1 MSLKK
6 IYALVLIALFLA
18 SPVFAGSIKVSSAGT
33 NAGEVHKLDT
43 AGGITLTASG
53 GKATI
58 TASMRSATDAI
69 ASGQTSKA
77 VTVSGV
83 TTASKCVATGNEVA
97 TNSVSIRAAV
107 PTTDTVTVHSSGD
120 PGASNLDISVICVGP

>member
-1 MSLKK
+1 MPLKK
-6 IYALVLIALFLA
+6 IFTLLLAVLLISTAAYADL
-18 SPVFAGSIKVSSAGT
+18 KVSSLGT
-33 NAGEVHKLDT
+33 GKGVIHKLDT
-43 AGGITLTASG
+43 AAGLTITTSG
-53 GKATI
+53 GTGTI
-58 TASMRSATDAI
+58 TASLRTGTDAI

-77 VTVSGV
+77 VTISGV